1 MITKLKNL
9 FIPPSKRRHALVG
22 PLHLWEMKRDFQINF
37 LKQVGLLP
45 RHYLMDIGCG
55 TLRGGIPLISYL
67 QEGHYFG
74 LESRRKVLE
83 EGRKELYAASLAEKA
98 PILLL
103 SENFRSLELNQKFDF
118 FWAFS
123 VFIHMPDSVLSDC
136 LHFVNNYLKTDGN
149 LYANV
154 NIGNKKEGCW
164 QGFPINYRSIEFY
177 RQQCLKNGLEMT
189 ELGCLKDLGHV
200 SGVEAQDA
208 QIMLKI
214 SKPNPIHQRN

>member
-9 FIPPSKRRHALVG
+9 FISPSKRRHALVG
-22 PLHLWEMKRDFQINF
+22 PLHLWKMKRDFQFNF

-45 RHYLMDIGCG
+45 EHYLMDIGCG

-83 EGRKELYAASLAEKA
+83 EGRKELSAADLTDKA
-98 PILLL
+98 PTLLV
-103 SENFRSLELNQKFDF
+103 SEDFGSLELNQRFDF

-123 VFIHMPDSVLSDC
+123 VFIHMPDPVLNNC
-136 LHFVNNYLKTDGN
+136 LHFVKNYLKIDGN

-154 NIGNKKEGCW
+154 NIGNKQEGSW

-177 RQQCLKNGLEMT
+177 QQQCVKNGLEMT
-189 ELGCLKDLGHV
+189 DLGCLKDLGHV

-208 QIMLKI
+208 QRMLKI
-214 SKPNPIHQRN
+214 FKT